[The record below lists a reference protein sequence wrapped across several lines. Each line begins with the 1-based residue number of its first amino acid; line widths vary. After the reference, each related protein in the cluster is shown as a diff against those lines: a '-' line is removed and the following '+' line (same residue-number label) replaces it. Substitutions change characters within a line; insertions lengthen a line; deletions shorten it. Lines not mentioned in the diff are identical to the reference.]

1 MAKTKQV
8 GLRLDEHDE
17 AILKEIATKTKR
29 TEQDILRDSLR
40 MYAENFKEQMHFM
53 QSVERGW
60 FELQSGLG
68 EVVTEN
74 DNFIESIKRDIHD
87 EFPPS

>member
-1 MAKTKQV
+1 MAKSKQV

-17 AILKEIATKTKR
+17 AILKEIATRSRR
-29 TEQDILRDSLR
+29 TEQDVLRDSLR
-40 MYAENFKEQMHFM
+40 MYAENFQEQMHFM

-68 EVVTEN
+68 EVVTED
-74 DNFIESIKRDIHD
+74 DNFIESIRGDIHD

>member
-1 MAKTKQV
+1 MAKTKQI

-17 AILKEIATKTKR
+17 AILREIAATSKR

-40 MYAENFKEQMHFM
+40 MYAEKFQEQMQFI

-68 EVVTEN
+68 EVVTK
-74 DNFIESIKRDIHD
+74 DDDFIESIRRDVHD

>member
-17 AILKEIATKTKR
+17 AALSEIAEKEGR

-40 MYAENFKEQMHFM
+40 MYVEKFQEQMRFV

-68 EVVTEN
+68 EVVTK
-74 DNFIESIKRDIHD
+74 DDDFIESVRRDIQN